1 MKRILVV
8 SGPNINKLSIRDN
21 DIYGD
26 FSYQDFKKDLKNKY
40 KDLKFKFI
48 QSNHEGKIIDYLQ
61 KYHKYDG
68 LIINAGGLTHTS
80 VSLRDCVELIVKA
93 KVSVHFSNILQREE
107 FRKQDLLKDVVNQV
121 FMGKKLESYYEAIN
135 YLLDIN

>member
-26 FSYQDFKKDLKNKY
+26 FSYQDFKKELKNKY

-80 VSLRDCVELIVKA
+80 VSLRDCVELIVKP
-93 KVSVHFSNILQREE
+93 KISVHFSNILQREE